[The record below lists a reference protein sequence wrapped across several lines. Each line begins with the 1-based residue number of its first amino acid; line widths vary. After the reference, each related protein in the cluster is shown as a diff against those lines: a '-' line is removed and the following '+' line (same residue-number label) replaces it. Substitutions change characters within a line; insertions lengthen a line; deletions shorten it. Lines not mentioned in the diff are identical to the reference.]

1 MQKVVAMSR
10 CMFKRNDSEEG
21 HLTSPANG
29 YDDIESRSE
38 VRHDVIV
45 NNLGDL
51 IEAQT
56 VLCLYLQLFLL
67 INKHLVLVLPNI
79 DYLKL
84 NTYNIPG
91 SEIRGKPIAPFDI
104 NVCVCVSWKF
114 GCNGPSGYTKG
125 VKLIIPIYP
134 PPPYLVKGLSDRSVI
149 KNS

>member
-114 GCNGPSGYTKG
+114 GYNGPSGYTKG
-125 VKLIIPIYP
+125 VKLIIPVYP
-134 PPPYLVKGLSDRSVI
+134 PPIPS
-149 KNS
+149 

>member
-114 GCNGPSGYTKG
+114 GYNGPSGYTKG
-125 VKLIIPIYP
+125 AKLIIPVYP
-134 PPPYLVKGLSDRSVI
+134 PPIPS
-149 KNS
+149 